1 MQATSNAE
9 YTSEAP
15 IAPLSRRIACAAHAA
30 LMSERDFQRFQSEH
44 TLACPRADE
53 RPRHFLNYGV
63 KADSSA
69 YWC

>member
-1 MQATSNAE
+1 MVRGQRCPHRCALSVQATSNAE

-15 IAPLSRRIACAAHAA
+15 IVPLSRCIACAA
-30 LMSERDFQRFQSEH
+30 
-44 TLACPRADE
+44 RADE